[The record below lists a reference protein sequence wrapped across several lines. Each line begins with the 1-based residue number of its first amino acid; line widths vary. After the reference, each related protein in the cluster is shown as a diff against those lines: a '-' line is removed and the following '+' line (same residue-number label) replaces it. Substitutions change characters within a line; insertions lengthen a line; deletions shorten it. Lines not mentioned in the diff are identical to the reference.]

1 MTKHTAGPW
10 KYNGNKVVTNGQ
22 IESDRTFGYG
32 CQDDFICDLD
42 DGEYHNY
49 SNSDEMNANGYLIAA
64 APDLLAACEIALQFC
79 GEYPE
84 VYDLVADAIA
94 RAKGRENE

>member
-32 CQDDFICDLD
+32 CENDFVCDLD

-49 SNSDEMNANGYLIAA
+49 MSESEKDANGFLIAA
-64 APDLLAACEIALQFC
+64 APDLLAVCEFMLERGIFNDQLIYA
-79 GEYPE
+79 
-84 VYDLVADAIA
+84 V
-94 RAKGRENE
+94 RKAKGGQSE